1 LSEFFNAPTYD
12 DNTTNVSASDTF
24 DDNST
29 DTFQKFANTSSN
41 DENCGI
47 VSISKAD
54 WWFLKS
60 GGGPLTCWKEESLTG
75 IWSAAW
81 PSGATG

>member
-1 LSEFFNAPTYD
+1 LNEFFKAPTYD
-12 DNTTNVSASDTF
+12 DDTTNASALDTF

-29 DTFQKFANTSSN
+29 DTFEKFANASSN

-47 VSISKAD
+47 ASISKAD
-54 WWFLKS
+54 WFLES
-60 GGGPLTCWKEESLTG
+60 GGGPLTCWKEKSLTG